1 MKEEEKEEIQ
11 LKLLSFWKKTTRKK
25 RQLFLNFLKK
35 EGVSQ
40 TSMYSYARSDFKVEG
55 IVLRG
60 LNNCFDEF
68 ESYYQDTQRA
78 I

>member
-40 TSMYSYARSDFKVEG
+40 TSMYSYARADFKVEG

-60 LNNCFDEF
+60 LNTCIDEF
-68 ESYYQDTQRA
+68 ESYNQDTQRT

>member
-11 LKLLSFWKKTTRKK
+11 LKLLYFWKKTTRKK
-25 RQLFLNFLKK
+25 RQLFLNFMKR

-40 TSMYSYARSDFKVEG
+40 TSMYSYARADFKVEG

-60 LNNCFDEF
+60 LNKCIDEF